1 MKKFLIFSLV
11 MITAICF
18 STVYGQSE
26 ETSLSPVVTELIG
39 LTPEQ
44 ELEVYEI
51 MSRGPN
57 GHWCGESVDL
67 GVGKGE
73 LCWYRENYNFQ
84 ATFKPLVFY
93 NGVVKARAC
102 SRNTQD
108 GSLTC
113 GGWVRIE
120 DTSRTEWLYE
130 GPGNIYSP
138 RWQGSY

>member
-1 MKKFLIFSLV
+1 MHRLLVKLMFNRAEKFVMKKFLIFSLV

-67 GVGKGE
+67 GVGKGI

-84 ATFKPLVFY
+84 ATFKPLEVPLP
-93 NGVVKARAC
+93 NERMPSSG
-102 SRNTQD
+102 
-108 GSLTC
+108 
-113 GGWVRIE
+113 
-120 DTSRTEWLYE
+120 
-130 GPGNIYSP
+130 
-138 RWQGSY
+138 